1 MTIFLLHGL
10 LNSAIY
16 QTFPRGSGME
26 KKPADSPT
34 KTHPERPQEE
44 AIDLK
49 AARETRG
56 LSLTALFE
64 STRVSK
70 INLEAIESEAFDR
83 LPPPVY
89 TRDFIRKYAQAV
101 GIDEK
106 PILERYEKHLQGKPP
121 LRGES
126 EVQKPWPEDSRRN
139 RFLIITLASVICAG
153 ILVSVLFLHDQG
165 GRRAAPSET
174 VESTPESQA
183 VPAPPSE
190 KPSKSG
196 EDPLAD
202 TPSSIPREK
211 DAQAGTT
218 TTAPITAALAPVAP
232 SAEKK
237 LRLVIE
243 ARELTWIRIKE
254 DQNPSLELLLKPG
267 DRVERT
273 ASDAYQLDIG
283 NAGGIA
289 LIFQGKR
296 LDTLGKSGEVIHIRL
311 PEKAHDKPSP

>member
-1 MTIFLLHGL
+1 
-10 LNSAIY
+10 
-16 QTFPRGSGME
+16 ME
-26 KKPADSPT
+26 KKMADLST
-34 KTHPERPQEE
+34 KTRPERPQGE
-44 AIDLK
+44 AMELK
-49 AARETRG
+49 AAREARG
-56 LSLTALFE
+56 LSLANLFE

-70 INLEAIESEAFDR
+70 NNLEALENEAFDR

-121 LRGES
+121 LKGET
-126 EVQKPWPEDSRRN
+126 EVHKPWPEDSLRN

-165 GRRAAPSET
+165 GRPATPSET
-174 VESTPESQA
+174 GESTPESQA
-183 VPAPPSE
+183 VPAPPAE
-190 KPSKSG
+190 KPPKSG
-196 EDPLAD
+196 KVTLSTD

-211 DAQAGTT
+211 DAPAKTT
-218 TTAPITAALAPVAP
+218 PAAPITTAPAPVAP

-243 ARELTWIRIKE
+243 VREMTWIRIKE

-267 DRVERT
+267 ERIERT